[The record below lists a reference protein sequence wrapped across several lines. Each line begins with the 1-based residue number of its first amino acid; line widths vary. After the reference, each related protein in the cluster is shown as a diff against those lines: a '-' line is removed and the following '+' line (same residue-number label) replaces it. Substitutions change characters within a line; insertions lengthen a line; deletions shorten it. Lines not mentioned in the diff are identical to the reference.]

1 MGDWVEMT
9 EFTAVRD
16 VSPDGFQIL
25 ERLVEPCLVLARHDG
40 TFSAQL
46 YGQRSVRG
54 QKKLYKAPGRLHN
67 WVLDGTSIWPLP
79 HDTQSLVAN
88 TLGDLDP
95 ECLSFAQII
104 ALLRSHDT
112 EALSIEADDSIFI
125 AAQVLSDQLN
135 NQLSVPGLEATL
147 YPYQARGVRWM
158 LDTIEH
164 TGGLVLADEMGLG
177 KTIQII
183 GLLLHHKPSNKS
195 PALIL
200 CPTTL
205 IANWRS
211 EILRFAP
218 ELSLMIHRGSR
229 RTGVSSGLQQSQI
242 VITTYDTLVND
253 QSLFQS
259 LCWSWVICDE
269 AQALKNPDSGRHEA
283 VAELRRTRMIP
294 MTGTPVE
301 TSLMNLW
308 ALVNLSIP
316 GLLGTRDEFE
326 QSFHDDSE
334 SADQLATLTSP
345 IVLRRK
351 IADVAGDLPERID
364 VDIPLELT
372 PAMADRYQS
381 VLQESIE
388 RYPIAGALVA
398 TGQLALFCAH
408 PWLQGR
414 ADSPD
419 DPKDISLSTGKDGM
433 PLITPKIERTISL
446 VKEAFANH
454 RKVLIFAI
462 FNDCGKLIQQAMH
475 EMQEDLSGV
484 FWDNIIGST
493 AQENRQVIVD
503 SFSAHDGPACL
514 VLNPKAA
521 GAGLNITAATM
532 VIHYTQAWNPAL
544 EAQASARAHRGG
556 QKNPVHVYRLFYENT
571 VERVM
576 IDRSTWRRE
585 LGNDAVPVSSRDKTD
600 LQRAL
605 EIAPKSIGNDDE

>member
-1 MGDWVEMT
+1 MDDWTALT

-16 VSPDGFQIL
+16 ALPEGFQVL
-25 ERLVEPCLVLARHDG
+25 ERLVEPCLVLARSDG
-40 TFSAQL
+40 AFCARL
-46 YGQRSVRG
+46 FGRRLLRG
-54 QKKLYKAPGRLHN
+54 QKKLYQAPGPMHN
-67 WVLDGTSIWPLP
+67 WVMDGAIIWPLP
-79 HDTQSLVAN
+79 HDTPVLVAN
-88 TLGDLDP
+88 TLGNLNP
-95 ECLSFAQII
+95 ECLSFAQVI
-104 ALLRSHDT
+104 ALLKDHNP
-112 EALSIEADDSIFI
+112 EVLSIEADDTIFV
-125 AAQVLSDQLN
+125 AAQTLSDQLN
-135 NQLSVPGLEATL
+135 SHLSVPGLKATL
-147 YPYQARGVRWM
+147 YPYQARGIRWM

-177 KTIQII
+177 KTIQVIA
-183 GLLLHHKPSNKS
+183 LLLLRKPSNES

-218 ELSLMIHRGSR
+218 DLSLTIHRGPR
-229 RTGVSSGLQQSQI
+229 RTGVYSGLQHSQI

-253 QSLFQS
+253 LSVFRG

-269 AQALKNPDSGRHEA
+269 AQALKNPDSGRHQA
-283 VAELRRTRMIP
+283 VAELSRARTIP

-308 ALVNLSIP
+308 ALVNLAIP
-316 GLLGTRDEFE
+316 GLLGTRAAFE
-326 QSFHDDSE
+326 QSFTDDSE

-364 VDIPLELT
+364 IDMPLELT
-372 PAMADRYQS
+372 PSMAERYEF
-381 VLQESIE
+381 VRQESLE
-388 RYPIAGALVA
+388 RYPVAGALVA

-419 DPKDISLSTGKDGM
+419 DPKDISLSTANGSM
-433 PLITPKIERTISL
+433 PLITPKMDQTISL
-446 VKEAFANH
+446 VKEAFAND

-462 FNDCGKLIQQAMH
+462 FNECGKLIQQAM
-475 EMQEDLSGV
+475 QADLSGV
-484 FWDNIIGST
+484 FWDAINGST
-493 AQENRQVIVD
+493 AQEDRQVIVD
-503 SFSAHDGPACL
+503 SFSAHEGPACL

-585 LGNDAVPVSSRDKTD
+585 LGNDAVPVSSRDKAD
-600 LQRAL
+600 LKRAL
-605 EIAPKSIGNDDE
+605 EIAPVNFGDDCG